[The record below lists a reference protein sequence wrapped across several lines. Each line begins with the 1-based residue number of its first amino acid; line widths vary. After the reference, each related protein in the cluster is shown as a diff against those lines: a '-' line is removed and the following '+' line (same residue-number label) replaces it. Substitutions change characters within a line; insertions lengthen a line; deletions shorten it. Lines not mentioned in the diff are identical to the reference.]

1 MTVKKEED
9 PLSWSLPT
17 RVMVPLPTAIH
28 VAPSTASSNLVVVH
42 VPFASIT
49 WKLPNHGGAP
59 K

>member
-1 MTVKKEED
+1 VTVKKEGD

-28 VAPSTASSNLVVVH
+28 VAPSTASSNLVTVQVSF
-42 VPFASIT
+42 PSIT
-49 WKLPNHGGAP
+49 WKLPNHAGSP